1 MSIKEELKLIFE
13 EEEVNKYVLEVVKI
27 LSITN
32 NKLTLAI
39 DYVLTNKNY
48 SAEDRVMLNK
58 MINSLFKYNAK
69 KIKTSQYDNKPYAQ
83 LFFNDFLTFIN
94 NEKLSMNEFKLVLG
108 IYSILEKSNTYGN
121 ILLSLDLHLLAKKTQ
136 IDYSNLNKIIKS
148 LEKKKIIIKENKS
161 LFLNY
166 NLFYRGSMINYDI
179 YSEIF
184 NSKDKEKIKE
194 KINNFIDSCNEI
206 DLELE
211 ENF

>member
-13 EEEVNKYVLEVVKI
+13 EEEVNKYVIEIIKI

-39 DYVLTNKNY
+39 DHVLTNTNY
-48 SAEDRVMLNK
+48 SAKDRVMLNK

-69 KIKTSQYDNKPYAQ
+69 KIKTSHYDNKPYTQ
-83 LFFNDFLTFIN
+83 LFFNDFLAFIN
-94 NEKLSMNEFKLVLG
+94 TEKLSMNEFKLILG
-108 IYSILEKSNTYGN
+108 IYSILEKSNTFGN
-121 ILLSLDLHLLAKKTQ
+121 ILLSLDLHLLSEKTQ

-148 LEKKKIIIKENKS
+148 LENKKIIIKENKS

-166 NLFYRGSMINYDI
+166 NLFYRGSMINYDM

>member
-13 EEEVNKYVLEVVKI
+13 EEEVNKYALEVVKI

-39 DYVLTNKNY
+39 DHVLTNKNY

-58 MINSLFKYNAK
+58 MINSLFKHNAK
-69 KIKTSQYDNKPYAQ
+69 KIKTSHYDNKPYAQ
-83 LFFNDFLTFIN
+83 LFFNDFLAFIN
-94 NEKLSMNEFKLVLG
+94 SEKLSMNEFKLVLG

-121 ILLSLDLHLLAKKTQ
+121 ILLSLDLHLLAEKTQ

-166 NLFYRGSMINYDI
+166 NLFYRGSMVNYDI

-194 KINNFIDSCNEI
+194 KINNFIESCNEI